1 MESVI
6 EGDDPV
12 FARKLTE
19 EELKPPSS
27 VGGGKAED
35 RSSMPLEAT
44 VFATGSDDP
53 SNWEHLGTMTGG
65 PVTTGPPL
73 GSGGA
78 GVVQQRKRTS
88 PKRSSSPISAASHR
102 TRDAEWDWLDTR
114 AKIDTDMRLRKLGI
128 TNS

>member
-1 MESVI
+1 M
-6 EGDDPV
+6 

-19 EELKPPSS
+19 EEMKPSS
-27 VGGGKAED
+27 SIGGGKVED

-73 GSGGA
+73 GSA
-78 GVVQQRKRTS
+78 DAEVVQQRKRTS
-88 PKRSSSPISAASHR
+88 RRRSSSRISAASHR
-102 TRDAEWDWLDTR
+102 TRDAEWDWLER
-114 AKIDTDMRLRKLGI
+114 QRNHTDMRLRKLGI

>member
-1 MESVI
+1 M
-6 EGDDPV
+6 

-27 VGGGKAED
+27 IGGGKVED

-44 VFATGSDDP
+44 VFAPGSDEP
-53 SNWEHLGTMTGG
+53 RTKEPLGTMTGG

-73 GSGGA
+73 GSA
-78 GVVQQRKRTS
+78 DAEVVQKRTS
-88 PKRSSSPISAASHR
+88 PRRSSSRISAASHR
-102 TRDAEWDWLDTR
+102 TRDAKWDWLDKRT
-114 AKIDTDMRLRKLGI
+114 KIDTDMRLRKLGI